1 MRDTV
6 GWGLVGHGIQGWLDR
21 MWLTA
26 EKNQAR
32 VRHNYC
38 STKANRAMVIQCLH
52 CLKGVH
58 SKLSTFEGEPAQLA
72 FITKLGIFLKTE
84 MPDRKSACHV
94 GFWNNML
101 VAESS
106 EDDHLIEKWGST

>member
-1 MRDTV
+1 M
-6 GWGLVGHGIQGWLDR
+6 L
-21 MWLTA
+21 
-26 EKNQAR
+26 
-32 VRHNYC
+32 
-38 STKANRAMVIQCLH
+38 IQCQH
-52 CLKGVH
+52 CLKGVR
-58 SKLSTFEGEPAQLA
+58 SKLSMLAGEQAQLA
-72 FITKLGIFLKTE
+72 FFTNLSIFLKTK